1 MNPVSKLPG
10 YRPEI
15 AKKALLMVLA
25 PALLS
30 TGLLLYLNQQWIDE
44 GIIAKKQGKNYEIV
58 THEFFNMEHAKEV
71 TEGVKGSVSAA
82 DVLQRRKLAAQE
94 MELVKTAAREGDITS
109 TTLALIDKLA
119 SAQSHALRD
128 LNNPKPQDALVHLN
142 NHNMD
147 LDDVLAATRIL
158 YKSAPIF
165 ELAEALDEAMDD
177 EVKMKWM
184 EQQDARQ
191 QIKLATVL
199 LFLTILTMAM
209 LLVWRFS
216 KDIVK
221 RLNAL
226 MENAQ
231 FVGNHRRSLGP
242 LPGRDELAYMNSVLI
257 DADGELKKADEERK
271 SIMEM
276 VAHDMRS
283 PLMASQV
290 SLEIVQELS
299 NQSLPEKAQQ
309 SLSMAKR
316 NLQRVLQFIEELLS
330 IEKLEAGDVELNCEK
345 FSVLEVVDDV
355 VGSLSELALK
365 RGIKLINHCHPMIME
380 ADKRRIGQVLTNFIS
395 NAIKFSPE
403 NSEIT
408 ISNDTVDDQQRIAVK
423 DRGRGMDRATC
434 YKVFDRYFQT
444 AEGRKK
450 EGYGLG
456 LAICRL
462 LMEAHGGAVG
472 AESELG
478 KGSTFWLKVPLEQ
491 LEKAQS
497 AGLSEAPQTARSD
510 KQTISFIKRKHFI
523 DLVHPRILEKVLIC
537 ALFPLILQACMLAW
551 IGYGMIETERLSDK
565 EGELFTTMHCV
576 NYTVIA
582 IGAAD
587 LRLVKYFLTGKPK
600 YRQLAIADFAKC
612 TEKIEQFQ
620 RLRASAVT
628 TSSELRDCVT
638 TLELM
643 KRLEALSLNSLEN
656 KIENLTKLGELTS
669 NHNRAINLDKEE
681 VNTHKHLIAN
691 EEELMRLSR
700 EEQVQRMDVQSKI
713 YFGIAANLLFATLLI
728 VFFSQNVTKRLNV
741 LVDHARNLPK
751 REPIASTV
759 SGDDELSYL
768 DLILQRTAG
777 QLIESAEHRRSVM
790 QMVAHDMRSPMMA
803 AQASIELLNAV
814 HGESLPPVGRR
825 HLPNAEKNIDRILHL
840 VNDLLTLDKLEA
852 GKLDLELT
860 TCSVRQLADDAI
872 STVSSLAAKRSITV
886 VNECEDGSINVDAAR
901 LNQVLANFIS
911 NAIKFSPDNSV
922 ISLIS
927 RSTDDSISIGVQD
940 RGPGLAKETAERVFD
955 KFFQAEDGKKVQG
968 FGLGLAICKLIVES
982 HGGSVFVETELGK
995 GATFWMKLP
1004 RTTPL

>member
-1 MNPVSKLPG
+1 MWNSLSKLPQ

-25 PALLS
+25 PALFS
-30 TGLLLYLNQQWIDE
+30 SGLLLYLNQQWIDE

-58 THEFFNMEHAKEV
+58 THEFFNMEHAKDV

-94 MELVKTAAREGDITS
+94 MELAKTAARESDIS
-109 TTLALIDKLA
+109 TTTLGLIDKLA
-119 SAQSHALRD
+119 SAESHALRD

-142 NHNMD
+142 SHNMD
-147 LDDVLAATRIL
+147 LDDLLAATRL
-158 YKSAPIF
+158 VYKSATIF

-184 EQQDARQ
+184 EQQNARQ

-216 KDIVK
+216 KNIVK

-231 FVGNHRRSLGP
+231 FVGNHRRSLSP
-242 LPGRDELAYMNSVLI
+242 VPGRDELAYMNSVLI

-290 SLEIVQELS
+290 SLDIVQELS

-309 SLSMAKR
+309 GLSMAQG

-330 IEKLEAGDVELNCEK
+330 IEKLEASDVELNCEK

-355 VGSLSELALK
+355 AGSLSELARK
-365 RGIKLINHCHPMIME
+365 RGIKLVNHCHPMMME
-380 ADKRRIGQVLTNFIS
+380 ADKRRIGQVLTNYIS

-408 ISNDTVDDQQRIAVK
+408 ISNDTVNDQQRITVK
-423 DRGRGMDRATC
+423 DPGRGMDRATC

-491 LEKAQS
+491 LEKES
-497 AGLSEAPQTARSD
+497 ADVTEAPQTARSD
-510 KQTISFIKRKHFI
+510 RQTINFIKRRYFI

-565 EGELFTTMHCV
+565 EGELFTMMHCV
-576 NYTVIA
+576 NYTVTA
-582 IGAAD
+582 IGVAD
-587 LRLVKYFLTGKPK
+587 LRLLKYFLTGKQK

-612 TEKIEQFQ
+612 TEKIEQIQ
-620 RLRASAVT
+620 RLKASDVT
-628 TSSELRDCVT
+628 TSNELRNSMT
-638 TLELM
+638 TLALM
-643 KRLEALSLNSLEN
+643 KRLEALSLNPLEDKLEN
-656 KIENLTKLGELTS
+656 MRMLSELMS
-669 NHNRAINLDKEE
+669 NHNRAVNIDRELI
-681 VNTHKHLIAN
+681 NTHKDLITN
-691 EEELMRLSR
+691 EEELMRLSG
-700 EEQVQRMDVQSKI
+700 EEQVKRMDVQSKI

-728 VFFSQNVTKRLNV
+728 AFFSQNVTKRLNV
-741 LVDHARNLPK
+741 LVAHARNLPK
-751 REPIASTV
+751 REPIVSTV

-768 DLILQRTAG
+768 DLILQRTTG
-777 QLIESAEHRRSVM
+777 QLREGFRSS
-790 QMVAHDMRSPMMA
+790 QPA
-803 AQASIELLNAV
+803 
-814 HGESLPPVGRR
+814 
-825 HLPNAEKNIDRILHL
+825 
-840 VNDLLTLDKLEA
+840 
-852 GKLDLELT
+852 
-860 TCSVRQLADDAI
+860 
-872 STVSSLAAKRSITV
+872 
-886 VNECEDGSINVDAAR
+886 
-901 LNQVLANFIS
+901 
-911 NAIKFSPDNSV
+911 
-922 ISLIS
+922 
-927 RSTDDSISIGVQD
+927 
-940 RGPGLAKETAERVFD
+940 
-955 KFFQAEDGKKVQG
+955 
-968 FGLGLAICKLIVES
+968 
-982 HGGSVFVETELGK
+982 
-995 GATFWMKLP
+995 
-1004 RTTPL
+1004 